1 MGTIFAPTYANLTI
15 GYHKIWVYS
24 VIRQSYP
31 LASIYFE
38 NSWFGFLDDCQILL
52 KVNLIKSDH
61 LLSILN
67 QIDIKSQ
74 FTMEKSQTRLSFLDK
89 IINKS
94 DTNCPF
100 TIYKMSYLLQTTH
113 GNVYKYTVLS
123 CKKNMHHENENGKE
137 MRFKDLKKTLLEQKY
152 RKSIIEAS
160 ISKAKE

>member
-1 MGTIFAPTYANLTI
+1 MGTIFVPTYANLTI
-15 GYHKIWVYS
+15 GYDKIWVYS

-38 NSWFGFLDDCQILL
+38 NSWFRFLDDYQILL

-67 QIDIKSQ
+67 QIDNKIQ
-74 FTMEKSQTRLSFLDK
+74 FTMEKSQTRLSYLDK

-113 GNVYKYTVLS
+113 GIV
-123 CKKNMHHENENGKE
+123 
-137 MRFKDLKKTLLEQKY
+137 
-152 RKSIIEAS
+152 
-160 ISKAKE
+160 

>member
-67 QIDIKSQ
+67 QIDIKNQ
-74 FTMEKSQTRLSFLDK
+74 FTMEKSQTRLS
-89 IINKS
+89 
-94 DTNCPF
+94 F